1 MQKPKSNKDDIPSK
15 VIKWKKFIL
24 IERIFSHYILFTI
37 LQERQS
43 RSDRNINIVIRVY
56 YFILN
61 RNC

>member
-15 VIKWKKFIL
+15 VIKWKNDIL